1 MSDYDTPPGD
11 LGGSG
16 SSVPPPPPPSP
27 PGPAIP
33 PARSGGSI
41 VLGLVIGLG
50 SMLAGGGLVWV
61 LSGGQSV
68 PQVISDL
75 LGAIAGVLPF
85 ALIVLGIVL
94 SALPKTRRTGAGIL
108 LSFGIAVLIAGGL
121 CVALLAG
128 VNTIP

>member
-1 MSDYDTPPGD
+1 
-11 LGGSG
+11 
-16 SSVPPPPPPSP
+16 
-27 PGPAIP
+27 
-33 PARSGGSI
+33 
-41 VLGLVIGLG
+41 
-50 SMLAGGGLVWV
+50 MLAGGGLVWV
-61 LSGGQSV
+61 LNGGQPV
-68 PQVISDL
+68 PQLISDL
-75 LGAIAGVLPF
+75 LGVIAGVLPF